1 VTDGFGPKQA
11 GEPVVMIPMRSAMR
25 TSLTTAVLLAAA
37 WLMVLIPAGAQDTP
51 SPTTASPTTASP
63 TTDSDNNPFADSDI
77 WNWQLSTYGGKQFW
91 TDQTILAGWRIQLN
105 VVTGHYRLL
114 DPEDVR
120 HEWGTQAA
128 CEAKLAEI
136 AREKNLQPPRGKVV
150 ITMHGLLRSRSQLD
164 GLAKF
169 LREEGG
175 YEVINFG
182 YASSRSEVGE
192 HAEALARVVDH
203 CGEAKEIN
211 FVAHSLG
218 NIVLR
223 HYLGD
228 CETGAHGQKLNPKI
242 KRIVML
248 GPPNNGAEM
257 AKRFAENN
265 LFKMVWGKSGQQLA
279 DRWGALQPK
288 LCTPPCE
295 FGIIAGASGT
305 DIGWN
310 PLVTGDDDMVV
321 GVNETKLGGATDF
334 LTLKVIHGEM
344 MDNAAVRKA
353 TLNYLQQGYFISAAQ
368 RHPLP
373 ADPPREEVAGER
385 MIVHER

>member
-1 VTDGFGPKQA
+1 
-11 GEPVVMIPMRSAMR
+11 MRIRLM
-25 TSLTTAVLLAAA
+25 TAALLAAVWFTLLSEA
-37 WLMVLIPAGAQDTP
+37 RAQETPAP
-51 SPTTASPTTASP
+51 MIVSPTIDPG
-63 TTDSDNNPFADSDI
+63 NNPLVDSDI

-105 VVTGHYRLL
+105 AVTGHYRLL
-114 DPEDVR
+114 DPDDLR
-120 HEWGTQAA
+120 HTWGTKAA

-150 ITMHGLLRSRSQLD
+150 ITLHGLLRSRTQLD
-164 GLAKF
+164 GLAAF
-169 LREEGG
+169 LRDEGG

-192 HAEALARVVDH
+192 HAEALARVVDQ
-203 CGEAKEIN
+203 CSGAEEIN

-228 CETGAHGQKLNPKI
+228 CESGAHGQKLSPKI
-242 KRIVML
+242 KRVVML

-279 DRWGALQPK
+279 DRWGDLQPK
-288 LCTPPCE
+288 LCSPPCE

-321 GVNETKLGGATDF
+321 SVNETKLGGAADF

-344 MDNAAVRKA
+344 MDNPDVRKA
-353 TLNYLQQGYFISAAQ
+353 TIHFLKDGYFISADQ

-373 ADPPREEVAGER
+373 ADPLSEKVAGER
-385 MIVHER
+385 ASANER

>member
-1 VTDGFGPKQA
+1 MKLSLRTFAMIGLAFFAFSLHVSAQQVPPYVESSVADTTTTDGQ
-11 GEPVVMIPMRSAMR
+11 
-25 TSLTTAVLLAAA
+25 
-37 WLMVLIPAGAQDTP
+37 
-51 SPTTASPTTASP
+51 
-63 TTDSDNNPFADSDI
+63 NNPIVDSGI
-77 WNWQLSTYGGKQFW
+77 WNLQLSTYGGKQFW
-91 TDQTILAGWRIQLN
+91 TDQTILAGWRIQWN
-105 VVTGHYRLL
+105 VVTGHYRLI
-114 DPEDVR
+114 DPEDLR
-120 HEWGTQAA
+120 HTWGTLEV

-136 AREKNLQPPRGKVV
+136 AREKGLKPPTGKVV
-150 ITMHGLLRSRSQLD
+150 ITMHGLLRSRTQLD
-164 GLAKF
+164 GLAEY
-169 LREEGG
+169 LRTEGG

-192 HAEALARVVDH
+192 HAAALARIVDQ
-203 CGEAKEIN
+203 CQGAEEIN

-228 CETGAHGQKLNPKI
+228 CETGAHGQKLSPKI

-265 LFKMVWGKSGQQLA
+265 FFKMVWGKSGQQLA
-279 DRWGALQPK
+279 DRWGMLEPK

-295 FGIIAGASGT
+295 FGIIAGAAGT

-321 GVNETKLGGATDF
+321 GVNETKLGGARDF
-334 LTLKVIHGEM
+334 LTLKVRHGEM
-344 MDNAAVRKA
+344 MDDPDVRKA
-353 TLNYLQQGYFISAAQ
+353 TLNFLGAGYFVSVEA

-373 ADPPREEVAGER
+373 IPPRPMEVSAE
-385 MIVHER
+385 